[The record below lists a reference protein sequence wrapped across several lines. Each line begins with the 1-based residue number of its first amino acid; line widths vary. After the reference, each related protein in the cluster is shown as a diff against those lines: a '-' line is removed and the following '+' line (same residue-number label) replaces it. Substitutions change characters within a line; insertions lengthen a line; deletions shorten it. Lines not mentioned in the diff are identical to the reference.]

1 MCRLVGLV
9 AAPALPTEKAAP
21 PNPSPGSAT
30 LLPSWTHLVGAR
42 HSLRTQSTVGRV
54 PDGEPAG
61 HADSW
66 GIGWFDAAGNVS
78 LLRETGWAEQS
89 AFYVFAAETAARP
102 ANALSGPAIVLLG
115 HLRKAS
121 RGAVTS
127 ENAHPVRV
135 DFPRRAQDTRP
146 GWDTLL
152 IAHNG
157 TIRDPLLSTLRAD
170 LAADDVEEARA
181 DSDTVVLAAWLARR
195 VAKNTAG
202 GGDLFD
208 VLAGALRELIAR
220 VPHVAPPGEARKAYS
235 ALNLLVAHGSGDLFA
250 LRQFSHDGDYYTLFS
265 RPGRPGEGASFVVAS
280 EPTDDEPGWE
290 PIPPGELVRFAGD
303 KTTRTVPVG

>member
-1 MCRLVGLV
+1 MCRMVGLV
-9 AAPALPTEKAAP
+9 ASPPPNDVSAAP
-21 PNPSPGSAT
+21 PDPSHGSAA

-66 GIGWFDAAGNVS
+66 GIGWFDAAGQVS
-78 LLRETGWAEQS
+78 LLRQTGWAEES
-89 AFYVFAAETAARP
+89 AFYVFAVETAARP
-102 ANALSGPAIVLLG
+102 ANALSGPATVLLG

-127 ENAHPVRV
+127 ENAHPVRF
-135 DFPRRAQDTRP
+135 DFPRRASDNRP

-152 IAHNG
+152 VAHNG
-157 TIRDPLLSTLRAD
+157 TLRDPLLSTLRAD
-170 LAADDVEEARA
+170 LIADEVEEARA
-181 DSDTVVLAAWLARR
+181 DSDTVILAAWLARR
-195 VAKNTAG
+195 VAKNAA
-202 GGDLFD
+202 GDLFD
-208 VLAGALRELIAR
+208 ALAGALRELLAR
-220 VPHVAPPGEARKAYS
+220 VPNVAGVARDAYS
-235 ALNLLVAHGSGDLFA
+235 ALNLLIAHGGGDLFA
-250 LRQFSHDGDYYTLFS
+250 LRQFSHDADYYTLFS

-290 PIPPGELVRFAGD
+290 PIPPGELVRFASD
-303 KTTRTVPVG
+303 KTTRTIPVG